1 MRILKW
7 VGIVLGVVIVLL
19 IGTVMYFKSAAQARL
34 DQTFAVD
41 VQAIP
46 MPFPLTP
53 REVEKLRA
61 SKLKERKAAGPT
73 PQAPPPA
80 AVEAAPTDA
89 AATPAAD
96 PAAAVAQPAAAAIE
110 VDVLADVDLKAI
122 ARERAI
128 ERGKHYVE
136 SRAGCTECHGADFG
150 GKVIIDSPVMGTWIA
165 PNITRG
171 GVTADYTSV
180 DWVRIVR
187 HGVKPNGHPASMPS
201 LDYTWFSDQEISDIA
216 MYIQSMPKVD
226 TVMPPTTLGPIFAML
241 IARGEIP
248 ISAER
253 IDHTA
258 ERPKYPP
265 RVDAVSMEL
274 GKHLATTCTGC
285 HGATLSGGPI
295 PGGDP
300 NWLPARNLTFHDTGL
315 ATWTL
320 EQFTKALREG
330 VRPDGAAI
338 RIPMP
343 IAYTSKLGDEEVESL
358 YEYLKTVPPKA
369 YGGH

>member
-1 MRILKW
+1 MRVLKW
-7 VGIVLGVVIVLL
+7 IGIVVGALVVLL
-19 IGTVMYFKSAAQARL
+19 VGAVMYFKSAAQARY
-34 DQTFAVD
+34 DQTFQVE

-46 MPFPLTP
+46 MPFPLTA

-61 SKLKERKAAGPT
+61 GKVKERKAAEP
-73 PQAPPPA
+73 APEAAPVA
-80 AVEAAPTDA
+80 AVEAAPVDA
-89 AATPAAD
+89 AVAAPAD
-96 PAAAVAQPAAAAIE
+96 PAVAAPAAAPVE
-110 VDVLADVDLKAI
+110 VDLLADVDLKAI
-122 ARERAI
+122 AKERAI
-128 ERGKHYVE
+128 ERGQRYVE

-150 GKVIIDSPVMGTWIA
+150 GKIIVDSPVMGTWVA

-171 GVTADYTSV
+171 GVTAEYSSV
-180 DWVRIVR
+180 DWVRILR
-187 HGVKPNGHPASMPS
+187 HGVKPDGHPASMPS

-216 MYIQSMPKVD
+216 MYIQSLPKVD

-248 ISAER
+248 VSAEL

-265 RVDAVSMEL
+265 RADVVSLEL

-285 HGATLSGGPI
+285 HGATLSGGPV

-300 NWLPARNLTFHDTGL
+300 SWVPARNLTFHETGI

-330 VRPDGAAI
+330 VRPDGAEI
-338 RIPMP
+338 VMPMP
-343 IAYTSKLGDEEVESL
+343 IAYTSKLGDAEIESI
-358 YEYLKTVPPKA
+358 YEYLKTVAPKA